1 MLPFLNGIRILD
13 LTAVILGPYATQT
26 LGDLG
31 AEVIKVEP
39 PEGESMRAVPP
50 IADGLSALVANN
62 NRNKRSLALDLKSDM
77 GKHVLR
83 RLIPTAD
90 VLVHNMRQVSMD
102 RLGFGYADVKALND
116 RIVYCAAVGFGSRGP
131 YAGRPA
137 YDDIIQS
144 ASGLAGLFGM
154 RDGKPAITPSI
165 IADKITGLTVVYAV
179 LAALFNRQRNGG
191 GAQHVE
197 VPMFETMVA
206 FLMNEHLGAAT
217 FEDNGAM
224 GYHRVLAPDRR
235 PYQTADGWIGVLPYS
250 KENWSR
256 MLAIIGRSDVIG
268 PWFEDATERSR
279 RMPELYGV
287 VASELPRKTS
297 SEWLAAFEEAD
308 IPCSRVNWPAD
319 LLADPH
325 LQSVGMFEAKFA
337 GPTPARRSLKF
348 PIVFHEAA
356 RQPDRPAPLTGEHT
370 AEILAELGYDAEA
383 IVGLTRKPHPIGV

>member
-39 PEGESMRAVPP
+39 PEGESMRHVPP
-50 IADGLSALVANN
+50 LADGLSALVANN
-62 NRNKRSLALDLKSDM
+62 NRNKQSLALNLKSVAD
-77 GKHVLR
+77 KDVLR
-83 RLIPTAD
+83 RLIPTID
-90 VLVHNMRQVSMD
+90 VFVHNMRQDSVD
-102 RLGFGYADVKALND
+102 RLGFGFGDVKALND
-116 RIVYCAAVGFGSRGP
+116 RIIYCAAVGFGSRGP

-144 ASGLAGLFGM
+144 ASGLAGLFGL

-179 LAALFNRQRNGG
+179 LAALLNRERTGG
-191 GAQHVE
+191 GAMHVE

-217 FEDNGAM
+217 FELDGSM

-279 RMPELYGV
+279 RMPELYGI

-297 SEWLAAFEEAD
+297 AEWLAAFEAAD
-308 IPCSRVNWPAD
+308 IPCSRVNWPND

-325 LQSVGMFEAKFA
+325 LEAVGMFEPHFS
-337 GPTPARRSLKF
+337 GPTPALRSLRF
-348 PIVFHEAA
+348 PVVYHDVATT
-356 RQPDRPAPLTGEHT
+356 PDRPAPKLGQDTV
-370 AEILAELGYDAEA
+370 AILRGLDFDAATIAKLCE
-383 IVGLTRKPHPIGV
+383 RS